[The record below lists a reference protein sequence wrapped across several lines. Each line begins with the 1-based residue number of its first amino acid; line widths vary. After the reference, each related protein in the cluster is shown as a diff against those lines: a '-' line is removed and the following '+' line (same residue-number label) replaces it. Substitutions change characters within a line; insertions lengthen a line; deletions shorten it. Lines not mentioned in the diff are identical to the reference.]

1 MKGIAYEV
9 SIDASTYT
17 SPPIPMPDRFIERTL
32 RAFSDDLSADSPVPG
47 GGSAAAYAGAMG
59 AGLAAM
65 VARISLK
72 KEPSEALRS
81 FIEETD
87 NLRADFLR
95 LVDDD
100 SAAYARVADAMK
112 LPRKTED
119 EKRERQE
126 RMQAALLA
134 ASRVPLEV
142 AETARRLLDACERG
156 IANAS
161 PMTASDIGVGALM
174 AQTALRG
181 AALNVMINLASVKDA
196 AQVKAISEHLDRAV
210 DGSDEQR
217 QRITDFVESRIA
229 R

>member
-1 MKGIAYEV
+1 MKFESMLAPRLRPV
-9 SIDASTYT
+9 
-17 SPPIPMPDRFIERTL
+17 PMPDRFIERTL
-32 RAFSDDLSADSPVPG
+32 RAFSDDLSTDSPVPG

-59 AGLAAM
+59 AALAAM
-65 VARISLK
+65 VARISIK
-72 KEPSEALRS
+72 KEPSDELQS

-87 NLRADFLR
+87 NLRSDFLR

-100 SAAYARVADAMK
+100 SAAYARVAEAMM
-112 LPRKTED
+112 LPRKTD
-119 EKRERQE
+119 EEKKERQE

-156 IANAS
+156 VAKSS

-174 AQTALRG
+174 AETALRG

-217 QRITDFVESRIA
+217 RRITDFVESRIA

>member
-1 MKGIAYEV
+1 
-9 SIDASTYT
+9 
-17 SPPIPMPDRFIERTL
+17 MPDRLIDMTL
-32 RAFSDDLSADSPVPG
+32 RAFSDDLSADTPVPG
-47 GGSAAAYAGAMG
+47 GGSAAAYAGALG
-59 AGLAAM
+59 AALAAM

-72 KEPSEALRS
+72 KAASPGLESL
-81 FIEETD
+81 IEEAD
-87 NLRADFLR
+87 NLRSDFLR

-100 SAAYARVADAMK
+100 SAAYARVALAMK
-112 LPRKTED
+112 LTRKTEE
-119 EKRERQE
+119 EKKARQE
-126 RMQAALLA
+126 RLQAALLA

-156 IANAS
+156 IASAS

-174 AQTALRG
+174 AETALRG
-181 AALNVMINLASVKDA
+181 AALNVMINLASVKDP

-217 QRITDFVESRIA
+217 RRITDFVESRIA